1 MPHETAK
8 KQISL
13 DFDGTPACLCGCK
26 EEHSHLPDD
35 ATNDSAEGVVLS
47 FSEKLAQKEQENQS
61 RLYDG
66 ILSRIKHLNS

>member
-1 MPHETAK
+1 MPRETAK

-26 EEHSHLPDD
+26 EEHSHSAD
-35 ATNDSAEGVVLS
+35 ATNDSTEAVVLS
-47 FSEKLAQKEQENQS
+47 FSEKLAQKEQENES
-61 RLYDG
+61 RLYNG

>member
-1 MPHETAK
+1 MPRETAK

-13 DFDGTPACLCGCK
+13 DFDGTPTCLCGCK
-26 EEHSHLPDD
+26 EEHSHLSD
-35 ATNDSAEGVVLS
+35 APNDSAEAVVLS
-47 FSEKLAQKEQENQS
+47 FSEKLAKKEQENES

>member
-1 MPHETAK
+1 MPRETAK

-26 EEHSHLPDD
+26 EEHSHLPD
-35 ATNDSAEGVVLS
+35 AKNDSAAAVVLS
-47 FSEKLAQKEQENQS
+47 FSEKLAQKEQENES